1 VDPDIKVTAPASPD
15 SVHVLRM
22 VLAIVLARI
31 GLPVDEIEDLKI
43 ALSEAAAQLLRLE
56 SSRTITM
63 TISEAGGAVRLLL
76 IADDGDR
83 DWPPRDLENT
93 LAWTVLTT
101 LATDVSFDSVDGH
114 AQLGFA
120 KSLSDRH

>member
-1 VDPDIKVTAPASPD
+1 MDPDIKVTAPASPD